1 MRIDYQVVDV
11 FTERPLQGNALAVFP
26 EARDLSEA
34 LMQMIAKEMNLSE
47 TTFIVTPSDPAC
59 AARVR
64 IFTPAYEMKFAGH
77 PTVGT
82 AHVML
87 QTGWVE
93 PDARNFALE
102 EGVGPVPVRVENADP
117 PLIWL
122 RTPKIEVGAV
132 CDAQACADA
141 LSLSVDDL
149 LPDIPCRI
157 LSAGN
162 PNLYVAVRDPQ
173 TVDRA
178 QVDTTRMRALQTGG
192 QPICL
197 YVFAPTKTGAYSR
210 MFAPEIGVVED
221 PATGSAA
228 GPLVAHMM
236 QEGLAPSADGT
247 RLLIEQGTKMGRR
260 SLLHILVHGHG
271 GSDGIEVGGNVV
283 TIAHATM
290 DV

>member
-1 MRIDYQVVDV
+1 MRIEYQVVDV

-26 EARDLSEA
+26 QAGELSQES
-34 LMQMIAKEMNLSE
+34 MQMIAREMNLSE
-47 TTFIVTPSDPAC
+47 TTFILAPSDPAC

-64 IFTPAYEMKFAGH
+64 IFTPAYEMAFAGH

-87 QTGWVE
+87 QTGWVD
-93 PDARNFALE
+93 PDARSFSLE
-102 EGVGPVPVRVENADP
+102 ERVGAVPVRVDDGSQ

-122 RTPKIEVGAV
+122 RTPNIQTGPVL
-132 CDAQACADA
+132 DAQACAKA
-141 LSLSVDDL
+141 LSLSLDDL

-178 QVDTTRMRALQTGG
+178 QVDTTSMRALQSGE
-192 QPICL
+192 QPLCL
-197 YVFAPTKTGAYSR
+197 YVFAPTKNGAYSR

-228 GPLVAHMM
+228 GPLILHMM
-236 QEGLAPSADGT
+236 QQGLAASADGT

-260 SLLHILVHGHG
+260 SLLHILVHGQAG
-271 GSDGIEVGGNVV
+271 ADGIEVGGNVV
-283 TIAHATM
+283 TVTHATM
-290 DV
+290 DL